1 VITKLLD
8 ESNKMFLNLSLLIFL
23 HRVTWARA
31 PVQVLVQGLVEV
43 QVQVLVQVLVLVQ
56 VQGLVQVPLVRSP

>member
-23 HRVTWARA
+23 HRGTWARA
-31 PVQVLVQGLVEV
+31 PVQVLVQGLVQV
-43 QVQVLVQVLVLVQ
+43 QVQVQVPAPVQ
-56 VQGLVQVPLVRSP
+56 VQVQKLVQVPLVHSP